1 MQDPFPVQPIPWL
14 QGAVQPVA
22 DFFGFQTL
30 PLHIHEVL
38 AGCLLY
44 GFIYYP
50 LAPVLSAVLFP
61 HAYRQLPH
69 RRKVSWHAHCVSL
82 FQSCMINVVALWVM
96 FVDDERKAMG
106 QEERIWGYSGA
117 SGMVQGLA
125 AGYFLWDLI
134 VTARNMDVFGM
145 GTLAHAVSALLVYS
159 LGFRPFANFY
169 ACNFIL
175 WELSTPFLN
184 IHWFLDKLGKTGSS
198 IQLYNGLILI
208 TTFFSCRLVYGTYQS
223 YLIFQDIWHTVG
235 GSPTLLQFASE
246 DGKAGVMRFV
256 DESTTVPTWLAAAF
270 LASNLTLNSL
280 NSYWFFKMIQALY
293 KRFQPATK
301 VPLQDE
307 KIGAKTSALEQPLSS
322 TVKSRPAAVVN
333 GESELDVVI

>member
-1 MQDPFPVQPIPWL
+1 MQDPFPIQPIPWL
-14 QGAVQPVA
+14 QDAVQPVA
-22 DFFGFQTL
+22 GLFGFQTL

-61 HAYRQLPH
+61 QAYPQLPH

-134 VTARNMDVFGM
+134 VTARNMDVFGL

-159 LGFRPFANFY
+159 LGFVSSLRPSGSPSLPCHLAPQP
-169 ACNFIL
+169 AVL
-175 WELSTPFLN
+175 WIHVLTHFVAALRELLCV
-184 IHWFLDKLGKTGSS
+184 
-198 IQLYNGLILI
+198 QLYSLGTLDSVPQH
-208 TTFFSCRLVYGTYQS
+208 TLVPGQTR
-223 YLIFQDIWHTVG
+223 
-235 GSPTLLQFASE
+235 E
-246 DGKAGVMRFV
+246 DGLFDPAVQWPDPDHDLLLMPSCLR
-256 DESTTVPTWLAAAF
+256 
-270 LASNLTLNSL
+270 NLPILPHLPRYMAHCRWWPSSVTLGL
-280 NSYWFFKMIQALY
+280 
-293 KRFQPATK
+293 R
-301 VPLQDE
+301 
-307 KIGAKTSALEQPLSS
+307 G
-322 TVKSRPAAVVN
+322 
-333 GESELDVVI
+333 

>member
-22 DFFGFQTL
+22 DFLDFQTL

-159 LGFRPFANFY
+159 LGFVSTSAPPDPPWYHATPSAKSSLRIFWAYTLTHFT
-169 ACNFIL
+169 AAIC
-175 WELSTPFLN
+175 ELLCM
-184 IHWFLDKLGKTGSS
+184 
-198 IQLYNGLILI
+198 QLYSLGALDSVPQHSLVPRQTRQDRLFDPAVQRSDPDHDLLLMPPCLWNLSILPHLPRYLAH
-208 TTFFSCRLVYGTYQS
+208 CR
-223 YLIFQDIWHTVG
+223 W
-235 GSPTLLQFASE
+235 
-246 DGKAGVMRFV
+246 
-256 DESTTVPTWLAAAF
+256 
-270 LASNLTLNSL
+270 
-280 NSYWFFKMIQALY
+280 
-293 KRFQPATK
+293 
-301 VPLQDE
+301 
-307 KIGAKTSALEQPLSS
+307 
-322 TVKSRPAAVVN
+322 
-333 GESELDVVI
+333 